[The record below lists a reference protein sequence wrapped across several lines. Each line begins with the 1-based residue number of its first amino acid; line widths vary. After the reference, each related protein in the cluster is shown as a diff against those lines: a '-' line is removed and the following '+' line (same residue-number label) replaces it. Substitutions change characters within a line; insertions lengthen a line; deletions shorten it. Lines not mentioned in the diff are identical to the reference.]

1 MSFPHLI
8 SFGKLIRSLKNNN
21 MKTSKEFLLQL
32 IDAETPAFVRVLE
45 ALPADKMDWKPD
57 PKSST
62 AKERASQVALEGG
75 QMGDIF
81 EKGVIVYD
89 PSANP
94 SYASTAEMVS
104 AFTAGMARAKDALM
118 KMSDADWESEAK
130 MMMGGKEGWKST
142 KGDMGLGFMLDLI
155 HHRGQ
160 LSVYIRPMG
169 GKVPSIYG
177 PSADTTG

>member
-1 MSFPHLI
+1 
-8 SFGKLIRSLKNNN
+8 
-21 MKTSKEFLLQL
+21 MKTTKEYLLQL
-32 IDAETPAFVRVLE
+32 IDGETPAFVKVLE

-57 PKSST
+57 PKAAT
-62 AKERASQVALEGG
+62 AKERASQIALEGD

-89 PSANP
+89 PAANP
-94 SYASTAEMVS
+94 SYASTAEMVLV
-104 AFTAGMARAKDALM
+104 FKAGMARAKDAIT
-118 KMSDADWESEAK
+118 KMSDADWEGDAK
-130 MMMGGKEGWKST
+130 MMMGGKEAWKTT

-177 PSADTTG
+177 PSADTME

>member
-1 MSFPHLI
+1 
-8 SFGKLIRSLKNNN
+8 
-21 MKTSKEFLLQL
+21 MKTAKEYLLQL

-57 PKSST
+57 PKALT
-62 AKERASQVALEGG
+62 AKERASQVAMEGD
-75 QMGDIF
+75 QIGDIF
-81 EKGVIVYD
+81 TKGVLVYD
-89 PSANP
+89 PSMKP
-94 SYASTAEMVS
+94 SYASTAEMV
-104 AFTAGMARAKDALM
+104 ATFTAGMAKAKAAIATM
-118 KMSDADWESEAK
+118 TDADWDSDAK
-130 MMMGGKEGWKST
+130 MMMGDKEAWKTT

-177 PSADTTG
+177 PSADTTE

>member
-1 MSFPHLI
+1 
-8 SFGKLIRSLKNNN
+8 
-21 MKTSKEFLLQL
+21 MKTTKEYLLQL
-32 IDAETPAFVRVLE
+32 IDGETPAFVKVLE

-57 PKSST
+57 PKSAT
-62 AKERASQVALEGG
+62 AQERASQIAMEGG

-89 PSANP
+89 PATNP
-94 SYASTAEMVS
+94 SYASTAEMAS
-104 AFTAGMARAKDALM
+104 AFKAGMARAKEAII
-118 KMSDADWESEAK
+118 KMSDADWEGDAK
-130 MMMGGKEGWKST
+130 MMMDGKEAWKT
-142 KGDMGLGFMLDLI
+142 AKGDMGLGFMLDLI

-177 PSADTTG
+177 PSADTTA

>member
-1 MSFPHLI
+1 
-8 SFGKLIRSLKNNN
+8 
-21 MKTSKEFLLQL
+21 MKTAKEYLVQL
-32 IDAETPAFVRVLE
+32 IDGETPAFVRVLE

-57 PKSST
+57 PKSGT
-62 AKERASQVALEGG
+62 AMERASQIAMEGE

-81 EKGVIVYD
+81 EKGVVVYD
-89 PSANP
+89 PAAKP
-94 SYASTAEMVS
+94 SYASTADMAT
-104 AFTAGMARAKDALM
+104 AFKAGMARAKDAIA
-118 KMSDADWESEAK
+118 KMSDADWEAESK
-130 MMMGGKEGWKST
+130 MMMGDKEMWKTT

-177 PSADTTG
+177 PSADSTG